1 MGNVKW
7 PSDLCAFRAELLLQ
21 APRSIAVGASTQ
33 LVVPW

>member
-7 PSDLCAFRAELLLQ
+7 PGDLCAFRAELLQ

>member
-7 PSDLCAFRAELLLQ
+7 PGDLCAFRAELLLQ
-21 APRSIAVGASTQ
+21 APCSIAVGASTQ